1 MSSIIRNVDDDT
13 THRLKVH
20 APLPERLIEEEA
32 QAALRQ
38 APPRERALTFC
49 DATVQVTKWRE
60 EHAGFIAA
68 YNATLEAEGLPLDEW
83 RSF

>member
-13 THRLKVH
+13 THRVKVH
-20 APLPERLIEEEA
+20 APLPERLREEEA
-32 QAALRQ
+32 RVALRQ
-38 APPRERALTFC
+38 APARERALTLC
-49 DATVQVTKWRE
+49 DATVQVPTWRE

-68 YNATLEAEGLPLDEW
+68 YNATLEAEGLPLDDW

>member
-13 THRLKVH
+13 THRVKVH
-20 APLPERLIEEEA
+20 APLPERLRGEEA
-32 QAALRQ
+32 QTILRQ
-38 APPRERALTFC
+38 APARECALTYC
-49 DATVQVTKWRE
+49 EAAVQLRKWRE